1 MPDGT
6 VAKGTTQANGAI
18 LRAALDG
25 SSLEVFAWGFRNPY
39 GLAFGPDGKL
49 YAADAG
55 SDARGS
61 RPIADSPDVLWLVER
76 GAWHGWPDFFAGVPV
91 TDPRF
96 KPKNGPTAL
105 YVVDIGPIHYVRGPK
120 GPEPQAFPGT
130 GVVWRIGRKGT

>member
-1 MPDGT
+1 MQLGGPHLSAVD
-6 VAKGTTQANGAI
+6 VPVLIVNGAN
-18 LRAALDG
+18 DH
-25 SSLEVFAWGFRNPY
+25 PY
-39 GLAFGPDGKL
+39 IDTVHNLVDAIPNSRLAV
-49 YAADAG
+49 
-55 SDARGS
+55 
-61 RPIADSPDVLWLVER
+61 IADCDHL
-76 GAWHGWPDFFAGVPV
+76 ATV